1 MNRTFDGLHD
11 VAKHHLAQGL
21 LEAIAALNPL
31 AGGEQA
37 TSIKALKHLAQ
48 DFGGNVVALGNFTGG
63 CQLFGLEGA
72 VNAEGEPLLSPIFW
86 ALHEATFKGV
96 PGYSFEAPQES
107 GDEDTG
113 CTFLFGSK

>member
-1 MNRTFDGLHD
+1 MVAGIDRDGASN
-11 VAKHHLAQGL
+11 VAAQGFE
-21 LEAIAALNPL
+21 LEPL
-31 AGGEQA
+31 DPAPS
-37 TSIKALKHLAQ
+37 TRMTRCLYT
-48 DFGGNVVALGNFTGG
+48 DF
-63 CQLFGLEGA
+63 CR
-72 VNAEGEPLLSPIFW
+72 AEGEPLLSPIFW